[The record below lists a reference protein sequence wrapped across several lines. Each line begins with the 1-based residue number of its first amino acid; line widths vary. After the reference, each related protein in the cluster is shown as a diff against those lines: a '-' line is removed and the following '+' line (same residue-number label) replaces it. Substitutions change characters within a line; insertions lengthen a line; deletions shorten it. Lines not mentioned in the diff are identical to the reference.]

1 MLAVCISDTHLRHNI
16 SIPDGDI
23 LIHSGDATISG
34 DYSEIRQF
42 ADWFRGQP
50 YKYKI
55 FVAGNHDWL
64 FQRDPRL
71 ARKLLGKEIIYLQD
85 SSIEIEDIKFYG
97 SPWQPTFCGWAFNLD
112 RKEIVEKWNLIPSDI
127 DFLITHGPPYG
138 ILDTAHKYGE
148 YLGCKDLIQRVQ
160 IVKPKWHQFGHIHGG
175 AGMLKRGGT
184 QFINASICDEAYKPT
199 NLPVIIDL
207 HD

>member
-50 YKYKI
+50 HKYKI

-112 RKEIVEKWNLIPSDI
+112 RKEIAEKWALIHGDT
-127 DFLITHGPPYG
+127 DVLITHGPPKG
-138 ILDTAHKYGE
+138 ILDRINKQGPE
-148 YLGCKDLIQRVQ
+148 LGCPELAKRLSEISPILHV
-160 IVKPKWHQFGHIHGG
+160 FGHIHSGYG
-175 AGMLKRGGT
+175 VSIHNKT
-184 QFINASICDEAYKPT
+184 KFVNASICDEAYRPT
-199 NLPVIIDL
+199 NSPITIEL
-207 HD
+207 